1 MHLYSSSLRVLRGS
15 VVKLALNIEPIVRDC
30 YTLSMR
36 RLIVNADDFGMTS
49 GVNRAIAESH
59 RSGVVTSATVMAN
72 EVAVDEAIALASQN
86 PSLAT
91 GCHVVLVDGAPL
103 SQPDSVQSLIGARNG
118 ELARFRPGIAQLALA
133 ALSRSVRE
141 AEVHGE
147 ASAQI
152 QRLQSR
158 GLSLSHVDCH
168 MHSHILP
175 IVSRGVLRAARDH
188 DVRAVRNPF
197 EPAWSVAATHKSSS
211 LRSWNR
217 AAQVTVLRVL
227 EHQFL
232 KMVEQNGMKTT
243 DGTIGIAVTGLLD
256 RDLLKRLI
264 DAMPDGTWEL
274 VTHPGYHDRDLSAA
288 KTDLKESRAVEL
300 ELLTSPATRE
310 MFQKRNLQLISYREL

>member
-1 MHLYSSSLRVLRGS
+1 
-15 VVKLALNIEPIVRDC
+15 
-30 YTLSMR
+30 MR
-36 RLIVNADDFGMTS
+36 RLVVNADDFGMTS

-59 RSGVVTSATVMAN
+59 KLGIVTSATAMAN
-72 EVAVDEAIALASQN
+72 EAAIDEAIALASQN
-86 PSLAT
+86 PCLGT
-91 GCHVVLVDGAPL
+91 GCHVVLVDGTPV
-103 SQPDSVQSLIGARNG
+103 SQPDSVQSLIGSRNG
-118 ELARFRPGIAQLALA
+118 DLARFRPGIAQLALA

-175 IVSRGVLRAARDH
+175 VVSRAVLRAARDH

-197 EPAWSVAATHKSSS
+197 EPAWSVAATHKNSS

-217 AAQVTVLRVL
+217 SAQVTVLRAL

-232 KMVEQNGMKTT
+232 NSVRQNGMKTT

-256 RDLLKRLI
+256 RDLLTRLI

-274 VTHPGYHDRDLSAA
+274 VTHPGYHDRDLSSA
-288 KTDLKESRAVEL
+288 KTELKESRAVEL
-300 ELLTSPATRE
+300 ELLTSVATRDLL
-310 MFQKRNLQLISYREL
+310 QKRNIALISYREL

>member
-1 MHLYSSSLRVLRGS
+1 
-15 VVKLALNIEPIVRDC
+15 
-30 YTLSMR
+30 MR

-59 RSGVVTSATVMAN
+59 TSGVVTSATAMAN
-72 EVAVDEAIALASQN
+72 EAGIDEAIALAMQN
-86 PSLAT
+86 PSLGT
-91 GCHVVLVDGAPL
+91 GCHIVLVDGMPV
-103 SQPDSVQSLIGARNG
+103 SQPDSVQSLIGSRKG
-118 ELARFRPGIAQLALA
+118 DQARFRPGIAQLAVA
-133 ALSRSVRE
+133 ALFRSVRE

-152 QRLQSR
+152 ERLQSH

-175 IVSRGVLRAARDH
+175 VVSRAVLRAARDH
-188 DVRAVRNPF
+188 DVHAVRNPF

-217 AAQVTVLRVL
+217 SAQVTLLRAL

-232 KMVEQNGMKTT
+232 NAANQNGMKTT
-243 DGTIGIAVTGLLD
+243 DGTIGIAVTGLLAH
-256 RDLLKRLI
+256 DLLTRLV

-288 KTDLKESRAVEL
+288 KTELKESRAVEL
-300 ELLTSPATRE
+300 ELLTAPATRE
-310 MFQKRNLQLISYREL
+310 MFQKRGIELVSYREL

>member
-1 MHLYSSSLRVLRGS
+1 
-15 VVKLALNIEPIVRDC
+15 
-30 YTLSMR
+30 MR

-59 RSGVVTSATVMAN
+59 KSGVVTSATVMAN
-72 EVAVDEAIALASQN
+72 EAAVDEAIALASQN

-91 GCHVVLVDGAPL
+91 GCHVVLVDGTPV
-103 SQPDSVQSLIGARNG
+103 SQPDAVQSLVGSRNG
-118 ELARFRPGIAQLALA
+118 DAARFRPGITQLAFA

-141 AEVHGE
+141 PEVHGE

-175 IVSRGVLRAARDH
+175 VVSRGVLRAARDH
-188 DVRAVRNPF
+188 DIRAVRNPF

-217 AAQVTVLRVL
+217 SAQVTLLRTL
-227 EHQFL
+227 EHQFFRT
-232 KMVEQNGMKTT
+232 VQQNGMKTP
-243 DGTIGIAVTGLLD
+243 DGTIGIAVTGLLNG
-256 RDLLKRLI
+256 DLLARLV

-274 VTHPGYHDRDLSAA
+274 VTHPGYHDRELSAA
-288 KTDLKESRAVEL
+288 KTELKESRAVEL

-310 MFQKRNLQLISYREL
+310 MFQKRNIELISYREL

>member
-1 MHLYSSSLRVLRGS
+1 
-15 VVKLALNIEPIVRDC
+15 
-30 YTLSMR
+30 MR

-49 GVNRAIAESH
+49 GVNRAIAEAH
-59 RSGVVTSATVMAN
+59 RAGIVTSATVMAN
-72 EVAVDEAIALASQN
+72 ESAVEEAISLAAQT
-86 PSLAT
+86 PSLGT
-91 GCHVVLVDGAPL
+91 GCHVVLVDGSPV
-103 SQPDSVQSLIGARNG
+103 SQADAVQSLIGSRNG
-118 ELARFRPGIAQLALA
+118 NAARFRPGIAQLALA

-152 QRLQSR
+152 DRLQSR
-158 GLSLSHVDCH
+158 GLSLAHVDCH

-175 IVSRGVLRAARDH
+175 VVSRAVLRAARDH

-197 EPAWSVAATHKSSS
+197 EPAWSVVATHKSSS

-217 AAQVTVLRVL
+217 SAQVTVLRGL
-227 EHQFL
+227 QAQFL
-232 KMVEQNGMKTT
+232 KTVKQNGMKTT

-256 RDLLKRLI
+256 ADLLNRLI

-288 KTDLKESRAVEL
+288 KTELKESRAVEL
-300 ELLTSPATRE
+300 QLLTSPATRE
-310 MFQKRNLQLISYREL
+310 LFQKRGIELISYREL

>member
-1 MHLYSSSLRVLRGS
+1 
-15 VVKLALNIEPIVRDC
+15 
-30 YTLSMR
+30 MR

-59 RSGVVTSATVMAN
+59 KSGVVTSATVMAN
-72 EVAVDEAIALASQN
+72 EAAVDEAIALASQS
-86 PSLAT
+86 PSLGT
-91 GCHVVLVDGAPL
+91 GCHVVLVDGTPV
-103 SQPDSVQSLIGARNG
+103 SQPDAVQSLIGSRNG
-118 ELARFRPGIAQLALA
+118 DAARFRPGIAQLAVA
-133 ALSRSVRE
+133 ALSRSLRE
-141 AEVHGE
+141 PEVHGE

-152 QRLQSR
+152 ERLQSR

-175 IVSRGVLRAARDH
+175 VVSRGVLRAARDH

-217 AAQVTVLRVL
+217 SAQVTLLRAL

-232 KMVEQNGMKTT
+232 NTVKQNGMKTT

-256 RDLLKRLI
+256 RDLLARLF

-288 KTDLKESRAVEL
+288 KTELKESRAVEL
-300 ELLTSPATRE
+300 ELLRAPTTRE
-310 MFQKRNLQLISYREL
+310 MFQKRNVELISYREL

>member
-1 MHLYSSSLRVLRGS
+1 
-15 VVKLALNIEPIVRDC
+15 
-30 YTLSMR
+30 MR

-59 RSGVVTSATVMAN
+59 KSGVVTSATIMAN
-72 EVAVDEAIALASQN
+72 EAAVDEAIALASQN
-86 PSLAT
+86 PSLGT
-91 GCHVVLVDGAPL
+91 GCHVVLVDGAPV
-103 SQPDSVQSLIGARNG
+103 SQPDSVQSLIGSRNG
-118 ELARFRPGIAQLALA
+118 DLARFRAGIAHLAVA
-133 ALSRSVRE
+133 AVSRSVRE
-141 AEVHGE
+141 PEVHGE

-152 QRLQSR
+152 ERLQSR

-175 IVSRGVLRAARDH
+175 AISRAVLRAAHDH

-217 AAQVTVLRVL
+217 SAQVTVLRAL

-232 KMVEQNGMKTT
+232 STVKQNGMKTT

-256 RDLLKRLI
+256 RDLLTRLVN
-264 DAMPDGTWEL
+264 AMPDGTWEL

-288 KTDLKESRAVEL
+288 KTELKESRAVEL
-300 ELLTSPATRE
+300 ELLKASATRE
-310 MFQKRNLQLISYREL
+310 MFQNKGIQLISYREL